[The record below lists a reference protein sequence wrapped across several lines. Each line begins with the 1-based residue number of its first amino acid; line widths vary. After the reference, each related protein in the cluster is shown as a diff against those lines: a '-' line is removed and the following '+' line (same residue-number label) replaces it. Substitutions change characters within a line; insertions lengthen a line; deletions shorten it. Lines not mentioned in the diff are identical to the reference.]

1 MWRQLQRTRYSVHV
15 TAYTLQRTRYSVH
28 VTAYTLQRTRYSV
41 HVTAYTLQR
50 TCIVSTLIVII
61 IIIIIITTI
70 QQQSPQRFSSTASHR
85 SFLLQRFMFHASP
98 DFPSFFFLVISP
110 LYQDSSPNSSA
121 LLYSLCPIQCSP
133 LDSFCCTN
141 IISAPFSTN
150 EWATIEV
157 DIKIRRFLLPLNSRK
172 PELSGASKQKSMV
185 DRINLLT
192 TATMCWCFLLT

>member
-1 MWRQLQRTRYSVHV
+1 MTAYALQRTRYSVH
-15 TAYTLQRTRYSVH
+15 A
-28 VTAYTLQRTRYSV
+28 TAYTLQRTRYSV

-85 SFLLQRFMFHASP
+85 SFLLQRFMFHACP

-110 LYQDSSPNSSA
+110 LYQDNSPNSSA

-133 LDSFCCTN
+133 LDSFCCTNIISAPFCTN

-157 DIKIRRFLLPLNSRK
+157 DIKIRRFLLPLNSRE
-172 PELSGASKQKSMV
+172 PELSGASKQKRLGFLEN
-185 DRINLLT
+185 DLLNY
-192 TATMCWCFLLT
+192 MSQDG